1 MTESIFRSSAF
12 RRFYA
17 GQALSYVG
25 DGLRTLAIPLLV
37 FHLTGSAVSLG
48 ITFALE
54 LLPFAVFS
62 LVGGSLADRLDRRRL
77 MIGCDALRFAIMVLF
92 VLALWRGFLSLTLIY
107 AGVALLAVCGA
118 VFLGAQS
125 SSIPYM
131 LGKDRA
137 KAAVAASLAF
147 AAGAIATAIAEVVTR
162 RCSTSLKSLTKVWTV
177 RVTRSRPT
185 PRNSIRSSGAGIA
198 TSIRPSWRITRRNSL
213 AFMRAVIDR
222 TKEND
227 RSA

>member
-1 MTESIFRSSAF
+1 MVTESIFRSSAF

-77 MIGCDALRFAIMVLF
+77 MIACDALRFAIMALF
-92 VLALWRGFLSLTLIY
+92 VLALWRGFLTLTLIY
-107 AGVALLAVCGA
+107 TGVALLAVCGA

-137 KAAVAASLAF
+137 KAAVAALVATEQGVNLV
-147 AAGAIATAIAEVVTR
+147 APPLGGAIFGLFGALPGARSQRAGRLPDLAGLDRVGRLVRAGSRRAGFRGLHEIAHDVVAGWR
-162 RCSTSLKSLTKVWTV
+162 A
-177 RVTRSRPT
+177 
-185 PRNSIRSSGAGIA
+185 SS
-198 TSIRPSWRITRRNSL
+198 
-213 AFMRAVIDR
+213 
-222 TKEND
+222 
-227 RSA
+227 